1 MADEI
6 HPAEGTMAIHPDT
19 LIDGQPAPAQATHEQ
34 IPLAVN
40 EPVKPQLRRFV
51 DQDPHGF
58 KNKGLGDLSKLHSF

>member
-1 MADEI
+1 MADEQ

-19 LIDGQPAPAQATHEQ
+19 LRDGQPAPIDGQPET

-40 EPVKPQLRRFV
+40 DVARPPMRRFV

-58 KNKGLGDLSKLHSF
+58 KNQGRGDLSKLHSF